1 VILLDANILIYAKN
15 PFFSRHQTILDWLDN
30 QLNES
35 ALVGLP
41 WHSLLA
47 FLRVATNPRIFQQP
61 LSIDEAWE
69 QVLAWLEWETVWI
82 PQPTDRHAEVLG
94 EILTSGNVQANLIPD
109 AHLAALAIEHGLLLC
124 STDRDFTQFPQ
135 LRWLNPL
142 DE

>member
-1 VILLDANILIYAKN
+1 VIVLDANILIYAKN
-15 PFFSRHQTILDWLDN
+15 SFFSRHHTILEWLDN
-30 QLNES
+30 QLNGS

-69 QVLAWLEWETVWI
+69 QVLEWLDCDNVWI
-82 PQPTDRHAEVLG
+82 PQPTDLHSEILG
-94 EILTSGNVQANLIPD
+94 EILKSGNVQANLIPD

-124 STDRDFTQFPQ
+124 STDHDFARFPG

-142 DE
+142 DQ